1 MQADATL
8 EYNSGIGEVPT
19 RIRRKAILTILQP
32 DIVEAAGPL
41 QVCAS
46 QDSSCEAII
55 HAMHQAF
62 NENETEGVLLADAMN
77 AFNTLNR

>member
-41 QVCAS
+41 QVCAG
-46 QDSSCEAII
+46 QDSSCEATI
-55 HAMHQAF
+55 HAMHPAF